1 MPLVD
6 HSRSIVTWYAQE
18 GGPPGEERHTPH
30 HGDLRPRVL
39 MHHRGSSTDVLKWS
53 NELTST

>member
-1 MPLVD
+1 MD